1 MVGSWKDMSPASLD
15 FTLFSDGTARSDN
28 MATLLYKQWY
38 VEDDTLYLVAKSVG
52 NKTWSIDTTGYY
64 IAQLGENHMKLKDE
78 NKVLE
83 YKRNIGSQNATKNS
97 EEQTILKRQTK
108 TAKGR
113 LVLGHEAR
121 SFQPCGSDEVFWIS
135 DKTTNLKQLYDELTI
150 GADAYTPIY
159 VEMIFMDKGKAKA
172 GFPAEYKSVYEVV
185 EVLRA
190 EEVSDRN
197 CK

>member
-1 MVGSWKDMSPASLD
+1 MVGSRKDMSPAALD
-15 FTLFSDGTARSDN
+15 FTLLSDGTARSDN

-38 VEDDTLYLVAKSVG
+38 VEDETLYLVAKRVG

-83 YKRNIGSQNATKNS
+83 YKRNIGSQNAAKNS
-97 EEQTILKRQTK
+97 EEQTK

-135 DKTTNLKQLYDELTI
+135 DKTTNLKQLYYELTI

-159 VEMIFMDKGKAKA
+159 VEMIFADKGKAKEE
-172 GFPAEYKSVYEVV
+172 FPAEYKSVYEVV
-185 EVLRA
+185 ELLRA
-190 EEVSDRN
+190 EQVTDSN